1 MHRLDQT
8 QRYAKL
14 MMSQLTLLQ
23 SFVEDLLD
31 LRQLKDGVFTLTNA
45 LFDPNET
52 FQVLLETFSP

>member
-1 MHRLDQT
+1 
-8 QRYAKL
+8 

-52 FQVLLETFSP
+52 FQVLIETFLP